1 MFGFLTDPATVST
14 IVLAG
19 LAGASTAGIWAL
31 RLEGRVNGHEQ
42 LFEEREKQALERHLE
57 VKDDLSELKLLIKAI
72 KR

>member
-1 MFGFLTDPATVST
+1 MFGFLAHPATVST

-42 LFEEREKQALERHLE
+42 LFEEREKQAQERHLE
-57 VKDDLSELKLLIKAI
+57 VKEDLTELKTLVKAI

>member
-1 MFGFLTDPATVST
+1 MFGFLADPATVST

-42 LFEEREKQALERHLE
+42 LFEEREKQAQDRHIE
-57 VKDDLSELKLLIKAI
+57 IKEDLTELKQMIKGI
-72 KR
+72 RK

>member
-1 MFGFLTDPATVST
+1 MFGFLADPATVST

-42 LFEEREKQALERHLE
+42 LFTEREKQALDRHTE
-57 VKDDLSELKLLIKAI
+57 IKEDLTELKQMIKAI
-72 KR
+72 RK